1 MLIKPIAILSVIGL
15 SFVGCETAELKK
27 SGVETDF
34 EGYTEIYE
42 MPDLMVTC
50 VNFGFEEPGY
60 TGPPHKFI
68 ISQFPLKD
76 YNDIRYI
83 TTADYYAIPNS
94 GSKLL
99 VGDRDEN
106 GNLGID
112 ILAYNDG
119 LWKKNHTGLVIT
131 DNDIVLGMA
140 ESPESR
146 WALVTYFKEAEARY
160 IEELSRLK
168 PFYEDPKTNFYYID
182 LMEGDFEGLEKLGHG
197 RSLIVRRITDDNI
210 LFSETEDVIIQNF
223 VRDWTLELQ
232 LTDTS
237 MSDVNPTFFLY
248 ALPFYDSKYLAT
260 YTDNG
265 EYRAFFRENGDLVFR
280 SFAGEY
286 EPSTV
291 VFSTKDDLIQVC
303 TDRNGEDIVCI
314 KKSKSPETY
323 IMYYISTDDKTY
335 AKYEFKSDSET
346 VYNNIL
352 ITVTPM

>member
-1 MLIKPIAILSVIGL
+1 MLNKTIAILSVIGL
-15 SFVGCETAELKK
+15 SFVGCETAELKT
-27 SGVETDF
+27 SREETDF
-34 EGYTEIYE
+34 EGYTEIYD
-42 MPDLMVTC
+42 MPDLMITC
-50 VNFGFEEPGY
+50 VHFGFKEPGY

-94 GSKLL
+94 SSKLL

-106 GNLGID
+106 GNLVID
-112 ILAYNDG
+112 ILEYNDG
-119 LWKKNHTGLVIT
+119 LWTKNHTGLVIT
-131 DNDIVLGMA
+131 DNEIVLGMA

-160 IEELSRLK
+160 IEGLSRLR

-197 RSLIVRRITDDNI
+197 HSLIVRRITDDNI
-210 LFSETEDVIIQNF
+210 LFSETEDIIIQNF

-232 LTDTS
+232 LMDVS
-237 MSDVNPTFFLY
+237 MTDVNPTFFLY

-265 EYRAFFRENGDLVFR
+265 EYRAFFKENSELVYR
-280 SFAGEY
+280 SFTGEY

-291 VFSTKDDLIQVC
+291 VFSTKDNLIQVC
-303 TDRNGEDIVCI
+303 TDRNGENIVCI
-314 KKSKSPETY
+314 KKSKTPQTY
-323 IMYYISTDDKTY
+323 IMYYINIGDSTY
-335 AKYEFKSDSET
+335 AKYEFKSDSDT
-346 VYNNIL
+346 VRNNVL
-352 ITVTPM
+352 IAVTAM